1 MYMKIKGEEIVK
13 LLDENLKLYKEGK
26 KAKNIYFLCRHDMI
40 LDEIIDKWLEDNNIE
55 YIMNPYPQV
64 LWEENAQG
72 FLEKSKPEIYVLNSG
87 ISEKMNNPFAIYL
100 KLLNYGRD
108 VEGDHLLVDL
118 VSKPSMRNAS
128 FDTFDLSKRMFAIAT
143 GFREDS
149 ANSTYPLKQELL
161 NAFDVYEAEFDL
173 QFLLKFELEKRKDRL
188 ERIKG
193 IEDKDTT
200 EWIKKE
206 EEAIFCVEKLINT
219 NFNVEDC
226 GVYLI
231 NNIEG
236 ALMHNHSNTFADFI
250 KGLLES
256 LKTDLKFHENGTFR
270 STEKILNDERILIT
284 WLSYMQ

>member
-1 MYMKIKGEEIVK
+1 MKIKGQEITK

-26 KAKNIYFLCRHDMI
+26 TAKNIYFLCRHDI
-40 LDEIIDKWLEDNNIE
+40 VLDEIVDKWLKDNKVE
-55 YIMNPYPQV
+55 YIMNPYPSV
-64 LWEENAQG
+64 LWEENDRG
-72 FLEKSKPEIYVLNSG
+72 FLEKSKPEIYVLDSG
-87 ISEKMNNPFAIYL
+87 ITERMKNPFLIYL

-108 VEGDHLLVDL
+108 TGGDNLLVDL
-118 VSKPSMRNAS
+118 VSKPEMRNAK
-128 FDTFDLSKRMFAIAT
+128 FDTFDLSNRMFVIAT

-149 ANSTYPLKQELL
+149 ANSTYPLKEELV
-161 NAFDVYEAEFDL
+161 NKFEIYEVEFDL
-173 QFLLKFELEKRKDRL
+173 QFLLKIELEKRKDRL

-219 NFNVEDC
+219 NFNIEDC

-236 ALMHNHSNTFADFI
+236 ALMHNRSNTFADFI